1 MLTEICGCLAEMF
14 FYKFAKEGSVGETEE
29 VANLLDAV
37 VGLLQVIADVLKD
50 VFRNPFVGGFAR
62 MLLAESRE
70 VFGRD
75 TEFVGIPFHRAML
88 YICGV
93 QKVEEML
100 EVIIVG
106 MDTHGNVIVQ
116 HTLFQG
122 ATEFKDTST
131 QQSLDRRIDAYAD
144 YQNKLLEYHQ
154 ATGQYD
160 KWGN

>member
-14 FYKFAKEGSVGETEE
+14 FYKFAKEGSVGETEQ

-37 VGLLQVIADVLKD
+37 VGLLQVIADVLQD

-75 TEFVGIPFHRAML
+75 TEFVGIPFHWAML

-106 MDTHGNVIVQ
+106 MDTRGNVIV
-116 HTLFQG
+116 
-122 ATEFKDTST
+122 
-131 QQSLDRRIDAYAD
+131 
-144 YQNKLLEYHQ
+144 
-154 ATGQYD
+154 
-160 KWGN
+160 